1 MDRFYLNP
9 FIFIAQD
16 KEHYFI
22 NASDGQTFI
31 LSDEQADALIGR
43 NVFSRKELEDL
54 FEIAQLKKLWSLSVS
69 YRLPL
74 ILIQEIPELMDIS
87 LNLDGWKIIRSWKG
101 KKYIFWVQG
110 PWNPCWLELVLARSK
125 KFYDS

>member
-31 LSDEQADALIGR
+31 LSNEQADALIGK
-43 NVFSRKELEDL
+43 NVFSRKELEEL
-54 FEIAQLKKLWSLSVS
+54 FEITQFKKIMELKCFLP
-69 YRLPL
+69 LPL

-87 LNLDGWKIIRSWKG
+87 LNWDGWKIIK
-101 KKYIFWVQG
+101 
-110 PWNPCWLELVLARSK
+110 N
-125 KFYDS
+125 